1 MENSEERSKKIVLV
15 VFTVI
20 VFAAA
25 VLAVFLPKDSGGYR
39 DVYMILYDESVNYRY
54 DTRNTDSS
62 INSYVIYQ
70 YDGNSHLPQFEV
82 YDLETEEL
90 ITEGKRDMG
99 VTYFGVD
106 SFGDKYTV
114 LLGEPPYKKGEYTV
128 RFYFEG
134 YENFSRKTY
143 QIGLYIV

>member
-1 MENSEERSKKIVLV
+1 MENSEERSKKIVLA

-25 VLAVFLPKDSGGYR
+25 LLAVFLPKDSGGYR

-134 YENFSRKTY
+134 YKNFSRKTY

>member
-1 MENSEERSKKIVLV
+1 MENREERSKKIVLA

-25 VLAVFLPKDSGGYR
+25 LLAVFLPKDSGGYR

-82 YDLETEEL
+82 YDLET
-90 ITEGKRDMG
+90 
-99 VTYFGVD
+99 
-106 SFGDKYTV
+106 
-114 LLGEPPYKKGEYTV
+114 
-128 RFYFEG
+128 
-134 YENFSRKTY
+134 
-143 QIGLYIV
+143 